1 VPYVGPLL
9 AAAVAILVSLA
20 DGITTAAWV
29 AALYVGIQIVEGM
42 LGPIVQQRAAYLPP
56 VLLLVSQL
64 ALGVLVG
71 VLGVIVATPLA
82 AAAMVAVQM
91 LYVED
96 VLDDSMKSDSS
107 VPTTK

>member
-1 VPYVGPLL
+1 
-9 AAAVAILVSLA
+9 
-20 DGITTAAWV
+20 
-29 AALYVGIQIVEGM
+29 
-42 LGPIVQQRAAYLPP
+42 